1 LSRKGVS
8 VVLYD
13 RDCGFCRWSAD
24 RILAWDRARR
34 LRAVAIQSVEGARL
48 LAALDPDARLGSWH
62 LVDADGRLH
71 SGGAAAEPL
80 ARLLPGGQPLAS
92 LFAVFPG
99 LTARAYTFV
108 ARHRALWARV
118 LRIDAACDV
127 RQR

>member
-62 LVDADGRLH
+62 L
-71 SGGAAAEPL
+71 
-80 ARLLPGGQPLAS
+80 PGGQPLAS
-92 LFAVFPG
+92 LFAMFPG